1 MKNIVRLKI
10 LTLFIFKKRKC
21 YATFKIKLC
30 WDKQIIY
37 VKKRVISSD
46 LSYSLKKLGLYTK
59 KSIFFNFIGGF
70 LFRTVFKILWGF
82 HSWRITL
89 MTWWYPGTINRT
101 HYKCIYLRM
110 TNAALSLSNSVWPGL
125 WPVVFNQ

>member
-30 WDKQIIY
+30 WDKQTIY

-59 KSIFFNFIGGF
+59 KSIFFNFIGVFFFELFLKYCGDFIHGELLWWRDDIPEQYIWHITNVYIYVWRMSVIMEQQCLTGF
-70 LFRTVFKILWGF
+70 VTRCF
-82 HSWRITL
+82 
-89 MTWWYPGTINRT
+89 
-101 HYKCIYLRM
+101 
-110 TNAALSLSNSVWPGL
+110 
-125 WPVVFNQ
+125 

>member
-46 LSYSLKKLGLYTK
+46 LSYSLKNLAFIRKQVFSLIL
-59 KSIFFNFIGGF
+59 SVFF
-70 LFRTVFKILWGF
+70 FRTAFKILWGF
-82 HSWRITL
+82 HSLRITL
-89 MTWWYPGTINRT
+89 MTWWYPGTINMT